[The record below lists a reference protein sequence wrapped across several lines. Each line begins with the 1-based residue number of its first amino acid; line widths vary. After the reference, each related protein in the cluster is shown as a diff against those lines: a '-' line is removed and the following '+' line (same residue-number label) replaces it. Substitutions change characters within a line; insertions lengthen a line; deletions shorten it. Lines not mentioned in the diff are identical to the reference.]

1 MEERPSI
8 TVRPNGPY
16 LVSGEVP
23 ISRRHVVTSELDEA
37 LDWQTGER
45 LETKPM
51 IALCRCGGSQSK
63 PFCDGTHAKV
73 GFDGTEQAPTSTY
86 DERAKRYD
94 QGTKIVVRDDRSICE
109 HAGFCGNHITNVW
122 KMVRPA
128 IDDTIVRSQMMA
140 MVGRCPSGALT
151 LRTTDDTDVE
161 AELAQAIGV
170 VDDGPLLVTGAIPL
184 QRADGEPFES
194 RNRMTLCRC
203 GQSSIKPLCD
213 GTHATVGFADR

>member
-1 MEERPSI
+1 MGR
-8 TVRPNGPY
+8 RA
-16 LVSGEVP
+16 
-23 ISRRHVVTSELDEA
+23 SRSATA
-37 LDWQTGER
+37 PTQ
-45 LETKPM
+45 
-51 IALCRCGGSQSK
+51 
-63 PFCDGTHAKV
+63 V

-94 QGTKIVVRDDRSICE
+94 RGTQDRRARRPFDLRARRVLRQPHHERVEDGPPGDRRHHRPLADD
-109 HAGFCGNHITNVW
+109 GDG
-122 KMVRPA
+122 RPL
-128 IDDTIVRSQMMA
+128 
-140 MVGRCPSGALT
+140 PSGALT

-203 GQSSIKPLCD
+203 GQSTNKPL
-213 GTHATVGFADR
+213 ATARTPPSASPTVEHVGFADR